1 MEKRC
6 ECGGVM
12 SIGVRNVI
20 FSNKV
25 SIENVP
31 VYACGQCERH
41 EVLPDVKRH
50 LTEMIHQL
58 GGRPEKQT
66 IPFHE
71 SNELAFL
78 IHEATKKERREI
90 SLDVIVRERV
100 NQLLDLMLLARSL
113 NDELWSEELR
123 GRLSQIAQ
131 GSTSTYE

>member
-6 ECGGVM
+6 DCGAVM
-12 SIGVRNVI
+12 SIRVRNVI

-31 VYACGQCERH
+31 VYSCEHCERN
-41 EVLPDVKRH
+41 EVLPDVKQQ
-50 LTEMIHQL
+50 LTDMIHQL

-78 IHEATKKERREI
+78 IHEATKKERCGA
-90 SLDVIVRERV
+90 SLDEIVRDRV

-113 NDELWSEELR
+113 NDAIWNAELR
-123 GRLSQIAQ
+123 SRLSQIAQ
-131 GSTSTYE
+131 GSASTYK